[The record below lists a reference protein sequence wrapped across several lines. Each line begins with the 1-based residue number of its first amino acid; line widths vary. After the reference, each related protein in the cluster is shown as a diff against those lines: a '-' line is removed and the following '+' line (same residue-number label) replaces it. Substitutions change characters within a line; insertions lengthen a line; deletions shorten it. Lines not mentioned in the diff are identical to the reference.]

1 MSLYMSNLCYLS
13 LSQNLARLIAHVRTH
28 KLWEAYSA
36 RVTLYHAHL
45 AHALHKTDRALEYY
59 RVAAH
64 LAAKDERS
72 GRTTVGGENGTVHA
86 GVAVGRFVRVA
97 AQAGEVG
104 LRIGM
109 VREHMGEQVVD
120 DRFKKWG
127 SDVAKE
133 CRTLGGTLEAVGR
146 VIEACLTEEI
156 VLAK

>member
-1 MSLYMSNLCYLS
+1 M
-13 LSQNLARLIAHVRTH
+13 RTH
-28 KLWEAYSA
+28 QLWKAYSA

-45 AHALHKTDRALEYY
+45 AHALHNTDRALEYY

-64 LAAKDERS
+64 LAAKEERS
-72 GRTTVGGENGTVHA
+72 GHTTLGGENGKVHA

-109 VREHMGEQVVD
+109 ARGYTGGQIVD
-120 DRFKKWG
+120 DNFKKWG

-156 VLAK
+156 VLSK